1 MKAQWTNK
9 IMITAITALFMTM
22 LAGCGGSADK
32 TDADTASA
40 EAESESIAENTDK
53 ESNVVTMGDS
63 AETNTTEE
71 KPLSLEDKIA
81 SLQITYRFDDN
92 VETLDG
98 ATISGWLTTLANGS
112 ISVNE
117 APAKEYVAS
126 LASKYDTFGRNRSF
140 KTHDGSQITVSG
152 GDYGYWM
159 DRVSTRQELISQIL
173 TGESAELT
181 PVYFG
186 TAVSYD
192 PNNIGNSYVEI
203 NIGEQHLWVYKDG
216 QMVNET
222 DFVSGGLFKG
232 NSTPEGTYAITYKER
247 DSTLVGEGY
256 QSSVKYWMPF
266 NGNIGLHDASWRDA
280 FGGHIYYFSGS
291 HGCVNLPSAKAAEI
305 YDQVE
310 KGEAVVVYGSVSKE
324 EAAANLSMEDKATAA
339 QKGYISMTP
348 DIQTY
353 IYEQQGFDHDTAAAL
368 AAAQSAT
375 DDAAAQQAALAQAI
389 ANQGG
394 DDQSSGEQTGQTVD
408 DGQTNEQQTDEQQTN
423 EQPAADQS
431 VEQAE

>member
-1 MKAQWTNK
+1 MVKQRIRKTGNK
-9 IMITAITALFMTM
+9 MRRQRINRYLITAITALLMVC
-22 LAGCGGSADK
+22 LAGCGSSKDKSVADDVSDIAEMEAK
-32 TDADTASA
+32 DEMDATDNEPTVVTIDDFA
-40 EAESESIAENTDK
+40 EASDA
-53 ESNVVTMGDS
+53 
-63 AETNTTEE
+63 EE
-71 KPLSLEDKIA
+71 KPLSLEDKITA
-81 SLQITYRFDDN
+81 MQITYRFGDN

-186 TAVSYD
+186 VGASYD
-192 PNNIGNSYVEI
+192 PNNLGDSYVEI

-216 QMVNET
+216 QQVNET

-247 DSTLVGEGY
+247 DATLVGEGY
-256 QSSVKYWMPF
+256 QSAVKYWMPF
-266 NGNIGLHDASWRDA
+266 NGNVGLHDASWRDT
-280 FGGHIYYFSGS
+280 FGGHIYYFNGS
-291 HGCVNLPSAKAAEI
+291 HGCVNLPPAKAAEI

-310 KGEAVVVYGSVSKE
+310 KGEAVIVYGSITKE
-324 EAAANLSMEDKATAA
+324 DATANLSMEDRANAA
-339 QKGYISMTP
+339 QKGYISMTQ

-368 AAAQSAT
+368 AAAQMST

-389 ANQGG
+389 AGQVG
-394 DDQSSGEQTGQTVD
+394 SEQTA
-408 DGQTNEQQTDEQQTN
+408 EQQTDEQPVTDQPI
-423 EQPAADQS
+423 EQ
-431 VEQAE
+431 VE